1 MPCMDGLV
9 IVKSSDKTWSTG
21 GGNGKS
27 LQRSCRESTINI
39 MKRPQ
44 NNSTPITNT
53 KKKKKKDEE
62 EDQNEGLSTLSHL
75 ETHARLQGMRH

>member
-1 MPCMDGLV
+1 MDGLV

-53 KKKKKKDEE
+53 KKKKDKE
-62 EDQNEGLSTLSHL
+62 EDQNEGLSTLSRL
-75 ETHARLQGMRH
+75 ETHARLQGMQH

>member
-1 MPCMDGLV
+1 MLCVDGLV

-27 LQRSCRESTINI
+27 PQRSCRENTMNV

-44 NNSTPITNT
+44 NNSTPITT
-53 KKKKKKDEE
+53 TKKKDEE
-62 EDQNEGLSTLSHL
+62 EDQNEGLSMLSHL
-75 ETHARLQGMRH
+75 ETPAHLQGMRH